1 MVGWHCRL
9 SGPEFAHALGV
20 SGGQG
25 TLVCYSPWGRKESD
39 MTKQLNCI
47 ASLDF
52 PGASIGKEYVHN
64 TGDMGSIPGLG
75 RSPGGGNG
83 NTLQY
88 SCQRNTMDRGAW
100 WAPVLGVSKSWT

>member
-1 MVGWHCRL
+1 MVG
-9 SGPEFAHALGV
+9 F
-20 SGGQG
+20 
-25 TLVCYSPWGRKESD
+25 SPRGRKESD

-83 NTLQY
+83 NTLQN
-88 SCQRNTMDRGAW
+88 SRLENPMDREAW
-100 WAPVLGVSKSWT
+100 QATVHGVSKSQTTKR